1 MVQYADADDFLASQT
16 PEIRHLLS
24 YVRQL
29 VMVAH
34 PKMRERFMY
43 SSTLFFMCQDYV
55 CYFGKIHKTQGV
67 EICFVKGFLLK
78 DEAGVLESKGRKIIR
93 GMTFQNLKDFQA
105 REDAFLEVL
114 QEAILLNETQP
125 EKTFAKI
132 MFERRKK

>member
-1 MVQYADADDFLASQT
+1 
-16 PEIRHLLS
+16 
-24 YVRQL
+24 
-29 VMVAH
+29 
-34 PKMRERFMY
+34 MY
-43 SSTLFFMCQDYV
+43 SNTLFFMCQDYV

-78 DEAGVLESKGRKIIR
+78 DEAGILESKGRKIIR
-93 GMTFQNLKDFQA
+93 GMTFQNLKDFQV
-105 REDAFLEVL
+105 REDVFLEVL